1 MDTHSIA
8 GKGLISKIN
17 PAGGQ
22 VVSRPTSGRKGY
34 GRGIRYVHHV
44 WTYCAERGRGG
55 LQVVEQGQHHAWGGL
70 TAEIGDVY
78 V

>member
-1 MDTHSIA
+1 MQ
-8 GKGLISKIN
+8 G
-17 PAGGQ
+17 
-22 VVSRPTSGRKGY
+22 VSGMSTMYGPTAQREVG
-34 GRGIRYVHHV
+34 
-44 WTYCAERGRGG
+44 GG